1 MRVEYDDATMK
12 PALRAIKLGV
22 FGGWIGI
29 VAGAIASLPFAAIT
43 AVIIQLAV
51 DDRRDTDEILSAFA
65 VMGWMA
71 FGALCGGIGGPIIA
85 VKTMDRG
92 DDSDHADDSDS

>member
-22 FGGWIGI
+22 FGGWVG
-29 VAGAIASLPFAAIT
+29 VVVGAIASLPFAVIA
-43 AVIIQLAV
+43 AVIIQLSV

-71 FGALCGGIGGPIIA
+71 FGALCGGISGPIIA
-85 VKTMDRG
+85 VMKMDRR
-92 DDSDHADDSDS
+92 DDSDRTDDSGD